1 MAVSAPAAPGAAGNG
16 GAIRQDRVDAFLDR
30 VITDAGAAV
39 AGLCTSLGDRLGLYR
54 AMAGAGPLT
63 SAELAA
69 RTGLVER
76 YVRGWLAA
84 QVAGAYVVHA
94 SDGDT
99 YLLPDE
105 HAAVL
110 ADPGLPSYAAGFF
123 TVLQALYATEDSLLE
138 AFRTGEGIG
147 WEEHAPALFE
157 GTAKFFRPGYTAALV
172 PEWLAALDGVVE
184 KLERGGTVADVG
196 CGFGYSTALMAR
208 AFPNSRFTGFDFH
221 RPSVVAARGIAAEQ
235 GVADRVSFE
244 VAGADDFPGEDFD
257 LITFFGCLHDIGD
270 PGAALRHAEHALADG
285 GTCMVVEPGGTSRTQ
300 SGGASARDEENINPV
315 GRTLTA
321 ASVAVCLPTAPAQHG
336 PQALGNH
343 AGERVLRELAE
354 AAGLH
359 HWRLAAQSPVNRVY
373 AVGR

>member
-16 GAIRQDRVDAFLDR
+16 GTTREDRVDAFLER
-30 VITDAGAAV
+30 VIADGGAAV

-63 SAELAA
+63 AAQLAA

-76 YVRGWLAA
+76 YVREWLAA
-84 QVAGAYVVHA
+84 QVAGEYVTYA
-94 SDGDT
+94 PERGT
-99 YLLPDE
+99 YLLPDA

-110 ADPGLPSYAAGFF
+110 ADPALASYAAGFF
-123 TVLQALYATEDSLLE
+123 TVLQAVYATEDSLME
-138 AFRTGEGIG
+138 AFRTGAGIG
-147 WEEHAPALFE
+147 WEEHGPALFE

-184 KLERGGTVADVG
+184 KLERGGTVADIG
-196 CGFGYSTALMAR
+196 CGYGYSTALMAR
-208 AFPNSRFTGFDFH
+208 AFPNSRFTGYDFH
-221 RPSVVAARGIAAEQ
+221 RPSVEAARGVAAEQ

-244 VAGADDFPGEDFD
+244 VAAADDFPGADFD
-257 LITFFGCLHDIGD
+257 LITYFDCLHDIGD
-270 PGAALRHAEHALADG
+270 PGAALRHAAHALAEG
-285 GTCMVVEPGGTSRTQ
+285 GTCMIVEPN
-300 SGGASARDEENINPV
+300 ASARDEENATPV
-315 GRTLTA
+315 GRVLTA
-321 ASVAVCLPTAPAQHG
+321 ASVAVCLPSALAQHG

-343 AGERVLRELAE
+343 AGEGALRDLAD

-359 HWRLAAQSPVNRVY
+359 HWRLATQSPVNRVY

>member
-16 GAIRQDRVDAFLDR
+16 GTLRQDRVDAFMER

-76 YVRGWLAA
+76 YVREWLSA
-84 QVAGAYVVHA
+84 QVAGGYVVHA
-94 SDGDT
+94 ADGDT

-138 AFRTGEGIG
+138 AFRTGAGIG
-147 WEEHAPALFE
+147 WEEHGPALFE

-208 AFPNSRFTGFDFH
+208 AFPHSRFTGFDFH
-221 RPSVVAARGIAAEQ
+221 PPSVAAARGIAAEQ

-257 LITFFGCLHDIGD
+257 LITFFDCLHDIGD
-270 PGAALRHAEHALADG
+270 PGAALRHAEQALADD
-285 GTCMVVEPGGTSRTQ
+285 GTCMLVEPN
-300 SGGASARDEENINPV
+300 ASAVDEENINPV
-315 GRTLTA
+315 GRALTA
-321 ASVAVCLPTAPAQHG
+321 ASVAVCLPSALAQHG

-343 AGERVLRELAE
+343 AGEQVLRELAD